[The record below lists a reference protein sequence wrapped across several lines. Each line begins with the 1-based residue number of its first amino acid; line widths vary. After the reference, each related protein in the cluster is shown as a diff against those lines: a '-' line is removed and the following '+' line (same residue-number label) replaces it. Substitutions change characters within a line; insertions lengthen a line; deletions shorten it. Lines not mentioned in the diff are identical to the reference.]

1 MATQVVSPETC
12 ASLVIETV
20 PRVNRCL
27 RAEMRRQGASGL
39 SLPQFRALGFLQREP
54 GASLSAVAEHLG
66 VSRSTASAIADRLVR
81 AGLVDRAPDPAERRR
96 VALTLTPAG
105 ADLLARARAATRTL
119 VADRLARLSAAQLTA
134 IAAGVAALGDAF
146 RGVAAARPPEDASRA
161 DKEHA
166 P

>member
-1 MATQVVSPETC
+1 MAVPVPSPETC

-20 PRVNRCL
+20 PRVNRCM
-27 RAEMRRQGASGL
+27 RSEMRRQGAPGL
-39 SLPQFRALGFLQREP
+39 SMPQFRALGFLNREP

-66 VSRSTASAIADRLVR
+66 VTLSTASAIADRLVR
-81 AGLVDRAPDPAERRR
+81 AGFVDRAPDPAERRR

-105 ADLLARARAATRTL
+105 ADLLDRARSATRAR
-119 VADRLARLSAAQLTA
+119 VAARLARLSPAQLTA

-146 RGVAAARPPEDASRA
+146 RDVTAAQPPGDESGAIE
-161 DKEHA
+161 EHA